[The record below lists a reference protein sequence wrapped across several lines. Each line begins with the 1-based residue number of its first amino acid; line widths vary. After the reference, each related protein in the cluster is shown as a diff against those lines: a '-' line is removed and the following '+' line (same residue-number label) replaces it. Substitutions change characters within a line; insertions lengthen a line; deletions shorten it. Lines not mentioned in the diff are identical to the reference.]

1 MISWR
6 LCLAFAVIF
15 YTNSATPT
23 SCSDDYQCREKCCN
37 GVCHSSCPSSDS
49 TSKGPISDIVVII
62 IVIVVAVAK
71 IIFWV
76 FCCYCWQER
85 RNRAIVFRR
94 FDTGGDT
101 VIVQQATTEMTP
113 TTSQGYITSPEGN
126 NPVQQGYFYQ
136 HNQNDINTNPANNT
150 PLPFTKDRPS

>member
-15 YTNSATPT
+15 YTNSAT
-23 SCSDDYQCREKCCN
+23 SCSYDYQCREKCCN

-49 TSKGPISDIVVII
+49 TSKGPSDIVVII
-62 IVIVVAVAK
+62 IVIFCVVATIV
-71 IIFWV
+71 FWV
-76 FCCYCWQER
+76 FCCYRWQER

-101 VIVQQATTEMTP
+101 VIVQQAMTEITP
-113 TTSQGYITSPEGN
+113 TTSQVYTTLPEGY

-150 PLPFTKDRPS
+150 SLPSTKDRPS